1 VPPLRAKTALGG
13 VLEPSSSVRA
23 LRPLCAGGML
33 RCEECG
39 KETTSEVEAH
49 GWRAY
54 LTVADEGEPE
64 EVVVLCTDCAKREFE
79 EDDDLRNDRP
89 RR

>member
-1 VPPLRAKTALGG
+1 VT
-13 VLEPSSSVRA
+13 VRA
-23 LRPLCAGGML
+23 LRPLCVGAQC
-33 RCEECG
+33 CEECG

-64 EVVVLCTDCAKREFE
+64 EVVVLCPDCAKREFGD
-79 EDDDLRNDRP
+79 DDDLPDHRP
-89 RR
+89 RQ